1 MRAPLRARQGG
12 RMDETTNERRIA
24 AALAVAGTA
33 VIIWLTALVYVIAA
47 WSMA

>member
-1 MRAPLRARQGG
+1 MRTPPRPRQGG
-12 RMDETTNERRIA
+12 RMDEMTNERRIA

-33 VIIWLTALVYVIAA
+33 VIIWLTALIYVIAA